1 MKMLKLFTDYFKF
14 NLSANLEYRA
24 SFWIQVFGMFLN
36 NSSFIIFWLILY
48 NQVGELIQGY
58 KFSDVMFLWSLGA
71 FGYGIAAVFL
81 GNDSY
86 ISRIIYSGELDVY
99 LLQPKPVLPNLLAS
113 RMIITGWGDIT
124 YGLILFIFTQPLEI
138 SKILLFIFFSV
149 LFALV
154 LVSLRIIYHSL
165 TFFFGN
171 AESFAFTVS
180 ETVLVFMLYPGSIFK
195 GPAVWL
201 LHTLI
206 PAAFIAYIPVELF
219 KHFEL
224 KTFLILIGADSV
236 FMIIAFLIFKTGL
249 IFYESGNRMGTR
261 V

>member
-1 MKMLKLFTDYFKF
+1 MKTARLFLHYFRF

-48 NQVGELIQGY
+48 NQVGEVIQGY
-58 KFSDVMFLWSLGA
+58 RFNDVMFLWSLGTA
-71 FGYGIAAVFL
+71 GYGLGAVFL
-81 GNDSY
+81 GNSSS
-86 ISRIIYSGELDVY
+86 ISRIIYTGELDVY
-99 LLQPKPVLPNLLAS
+99 LLQPKPVLLNLLAS
-113 RMIITGWGDIT
+113 RMIISGWGDLT
-124 YGLILFIFTQPLEI
+124 YGIVLFILTQQLTLSKIILFTG
-138 SKILLFIFFSV
+138 FSV

-154 LVSLRIIYHSL
+154 HVSLRVIYHSL

-171 AESFAFTVS
+171 AESFALTAS
-180 ETVLVFMLYPGSIFK
+180 EMVIIFMLYPGSIFK
-195 GPAVWL
+195 GPVVWI

-219 KHFEL
+219 NEFEL
-224 KTFLILIGADSV
+224 KTFIILLGTD
-236 FMIIAFLIFKTGL
+236 LIFILFAVFIFKIGL
-249 IFYESGNRMGTR
+249 KYYESGNRIGTR